1 MNKKGEEV
9 FQVLFVGV
17 MDVTSAY
24 LADRLSR
31 EGCRIFWLTPQ
42 QKPYT
47 HQHFQAK
54 IYRRT
59 LTHEAI
65 RSVLRMHD
73 IDTVIF
79 HYGAYQGTD
88 TEETIDESSIPAL
101 CVLLEVLH
109 TYPIRHFLYLSTEE
123 LAFFSKTPRVAEMRF
138 AESLVSYYAK
148 ADGLPAVVLKLGMV
162 YGEGDARGM
171 GYIGRLVE
179 KLEEGRTVE
188 SRCRPGSLVDLV
200 YAGDVAMAAYELL
213 LCDARGTYHVFTGQ
227 PVTMD
232 ELNRTVS
239 QMMDKPL
246 HVEYLGQE
254 ETLTEAEIFR
264 LSLPLREETGWM
276 PMYLLSG
283 RGRELLKEAVDTAA
297 HQGRQAPGKTETIKR
312 RFRTFK
318 KQKRWLAALAEVLV
332 MFAVTQLLLP
342 YVHDSVDLRFVDL
355 RLLFVML
362 SAIRYGMGMGLAS
375 MGLASLSYVLTLRQM
390 GIDMSYLLY
399 SVETWIPFIIYG
411 ICGVAVGYWA
421 DRRNDMLEEA
431 GEKYDALSERYD
443 FLLSLHQEVLEV
455 KRGLQR
461 QLSSSKESFG
471 KAYEVTE
478 RLSSLSPDKVL
489 YESVD
494 VFAEMMD
501 GCQAAIWLL
510 SPGSDFAR
518 LNACTAGL
526 RDSLPRTLTM
536 GTLPELAEGFDRDGL
551 FINRALNPDYP
562 DLAAPIRRENR
573 VIAFVSLY
581 QLKPSGYTLQHQNL
595 FRVLVGLTENS
606 LLHALQYAEK
616 LRHENYLPDTE
627 LLLAPELERRL
638 ALARQEGEKAHIT
651 LLVLE
656 VKREE
661 DTPLT
666 ALSGRLSRLMR
677 QSDFAGVDVSGRI
690 LAALPNAGAD
700 DFESIRRRFASAGV
714 EVTPCSWS

>member
-1 MNKKGEEV
+1 MKKKGEEV

-47 HQHFQAK
+47 HQNFPAR

-59 LTHEAI
+59 LTQEAI
-65 RSVLRMHD
+65 GSVLRMHD
-73 IDTVIF
+73 IDTVVF
-79 HYGAYQGTD
+79 HYGAYQQTN

-101 CVLLEVLH
+101 CALLEVLH
-109 TYPIRHFLYLSTEE
+109 AYPIRHFLYLSTEE
-123 LAFFSKTPRVAEMRF
+123 LAFFSETPRVAEMRF
-138 AESLVSYYAK
+138 AESLINYYAR
-148 ADGLPAVVLKLGMV
+148 ADELPAVILKLGMV
-162 YGEGDARGM
+162 YGKGDARGM

-179 KLEEGRTVE
+179 GLAEGRTVE
-188 SRCRPGSLVDLV
+188 SRCYPDSLVDLI

-213 LCDARGTYHVFTGQ
+213 LCDARGTYHVLTGQ
-227 PVTMD
+227 PITMD
-232 ELNRTVS
+232 ELNQTVS
-239 QMMDKPL
+239 RMMDKPL
-246 HVEYLGQE
+246 HVDYWEQE
-254 ETLTEAEIFR
+254 DTLTAAEMFR

-297 HQGRQAPGKTETIKR
+297 HGRQAPRKADTLKH
-312 RFRTFK
+312 RFKVFK
-318 KQKRWLAALAEVLV
+318 KQKRLLAALAEVLV
-332 MFAVTQLLLP
+332 MFVVTQLLLP

-399 SVETWIPFIIYG
+399 SVDTWIPFIIYG

-443 FLLSLHQEVLEV
+443 FLFSLHKEVLEV
-455 KRGLQR
+455 KQGLQR

-501 GCQAAIWLL
+501 NCQAAIWLL
-510 SPGSDFAR
+510 SPDSGFAR
-518 LNACTAGL
+518 LNASTSGM
-526 RDSLPRTLTM
+526 RDSLPRTLMM
-536 GTLPELAEGFDRDGL
+536 GSLPELAAGFDRDGL

-573 VIAFVSLY
+573 VIAFVALY

-606 LLHALQYAEK
+606 LLHALQYEEK
-616 LRHENYLPDTE
+616 LRGENYLPDTE

-651 LLVLE
+651 LLVME

-661 DTPLT
+661 ETSLT

-677 QSDFAGVDVSGRI
+677 ASDFAGVDASGRV

-700 DFESIRRRFASAGV
+700 DFEAIRKRFASAGV